1 MSNISFPHPNKLLV
15 IEPLDY
21 QNAYDFHSAHRHD
34 YFEIILVKQGDGH
47 QFIDFTKTELKAEE
61 VYTIYPGQI
70 HLLNRKTAQGLLI
83 QFHKNIFDFIFPIKH
98 HHLYFQNPQIHLSL
112 ESFAHIY
119 ALTNQIFELC
129 QTSNLSNL
137 SIHKAYSYLEIILIT
152 LIENSNHSFELDDSN
167 FVSKFLSLISEHT
180 KEKRKV
186 SDYAEMMNYSTDK
199 LTALCKKCLGKAP
212 LKLIHE
218 ELLIEIR
225 RMMVVS
231 DLSLKEISY
240 ELNFDNT
247 ANFSAF
253 IKNATG
259 FTPRELQESLQFNY
273 HQ

>member
-1 MSNISFPHPNKLLV
+1 MSIVSFPHPNKLLV

-21 QNAYDFHSAHRHD
+21 QNVYDFHSPHRHD
-34 YFEIILVKQGDGH
+34 YFEIILVKEGEGH
-47 QFIDFTKTELKAEE
+47 QFIDFTKTALKAEE
-61 VYTIYPGQI
+61 IYTVYPGQI
-70 HLLNRKTAQGLLI
+70 HLLNRHTAQGLLI
-83 QFHKNIFDFIFPIKH
+83 QFHKQVFDLIFPIKH
-98 HHLYFQNPQIHLSL
+98 HHLYFQNPQIQLTSQSFSHL
-112 ESFAHIY
+112 F
-119 ALTNQIFELC
+119 ALTNQIYELC
-129 QTSNLSNL
+129 QVSNLSTL

-152 LIENSNHSFELDDSN
+152 LIEHSNQSLAFDDSN

-199 LTALCKKCLGKAP
+199 ITTLCKKFLGKAP

-240 ELNFDNT
+240 ELNFDST

-259 FTPRELQESLQFNY
+259 LTPKELQESLMINY
-273 HQ
+273 H

>member
-1 MSNISFPHPNKLLV
+1 MSIVSFPHPNKLLV

-21 QNAYDFHSAHRHD
+21 RNAYDFHSPHRHD
-34 YFEIILVKQGDGH
+34 YFEIILVNQGEGN
-47 QFIDFTKTELKAEE
+47 QFIDFTKTDLKAEE
-61 VYTIYPGQI
+61 IYTVYPGQI
-70 HLLNRKTAQGLLI
+70 HLLNRNTAQGLLI
-83 QFHKNIFDFIFPIKH
+83 QFHKNVFDFIFPIKH
-98 HHLYFQNPQIHLSL
+98 NYLYFQNPQIRLSP

-119 ALTNQIFELC
+119 ALTKQIFELC
-129 QTSNLSNL
+129 QMSNLSNL

-152 LIENSNHSFELDDSN
+152 LIEHSNQAFAMEDSS

-199 LTALCKKCLGKAP
+199 LTTLCKKYLGKAP

-240 ELNFDNT
+240 ELNFDTT

-259 FTPRELQESLQFNY
+259 FTPKELQESLLANY
-273 HQ
+273 R

>member
-1 MSNISFPHPNKLLV
+1 MSIVSFPHPNKLLV

-21 QNAYDFHSAHRHD
+21 PNTYDFHSPHRHD
-34 YFEIILVKQGDGH
+34 YFEIILVKEGQGH
-47 QFIDFTKTELKAEE
+47 QFIDFTKTELEAQDIY
-61 VYTIYPGQI
+61 VVYPGQI
-70 HLLNRKTAQGLLI
+70 HLLNRNSAQGLLI

-98 HHLYFQNPQIHLSL
+98 HNLFFQHSKIGLSQ
-112 ESFAHIY
+112 EAFNHIY
-119 ALTNQIFELC
+119 SLTEIISSLC
-129 QTSNLSNL
+129 QVKDLSTL

-152 LIENSNHSFELDDSN
+152 LIEHSNQTFEMDDSN
-167 FVSKFLSLISEHT
+167 FASKFLSLVSEYT

-186 SDYAEMMNYSTDK
+186 SDYAEMMGYSTDK

-218 ELLIEIR
+218 ELMIEIR

-231 DLSLKEISY
+231 DLSLKEISF
-240 ELNFDNT
+240 ELNFDST

-259 FTPRELQESLQFNY
+259 LTPKELQESLMLNY
-273 HQ
+273 QS

>member
-1 MSNISFPHPNKLLV
+1 MSIVSFPHPNKLLV

-21 QNAYDFHSAHRHD
+21 RNAYDFHSPHRHD
-34 YFEIILVKQGDGH
+34 YFEIILVYQVEGH
-47 QFIDFTKTELKAEE
+47 QFLDFNKTDLKEAEI
-61 VYTIYPGQI
+61 YTVYPGQI
-70 HLLNRKTAQGLLI
+70 HLLNRDTAQGLLI

-98 HHLYFQNPQIHLSL
+98 HHLYFQNPQIRLNP
-112 ESFAHIY
+112 ESFSHIY
-119 ALTNQIFELC
+119 ALTNQIFQLC
-129 QTSNLSNL
+129 QVPDLSNL

-152 LIENSNHSFELDDSN
+152 LIEHSNQAFAMEDSS

-180 KEKRKV
+180 KVKRKV

-199 LTALCKKCLGKAP
+199 LTTLCKKYLGKAP

-240 ELNFDNT
+240 ELNFDTT

-259 FTPRELQESLQFNY
+259 FTPKELQESLLDNY
-273 HQ
+273 R